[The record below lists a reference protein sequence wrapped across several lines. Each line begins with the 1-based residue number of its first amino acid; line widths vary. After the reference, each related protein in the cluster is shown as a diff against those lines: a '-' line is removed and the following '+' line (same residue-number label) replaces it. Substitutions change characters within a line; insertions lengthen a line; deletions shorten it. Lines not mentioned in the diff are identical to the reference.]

1 MMHRRKRSKGPLIL
15 YHALID
21 LSILLIIE
29 GSVFELYLSLEEL
42 RRAFGY
48 DANDALDDRCERDD
62 AETSTLS
69 IC

>member
-15 YHALID
+15 YHALTD
-21 LSILLIIE
+21 LSIWLIIE
-29 GSVFELYLSLEEL
+29 GSVFELYLCWKSCAEL
-42 RRAFGY
+42 FGY